1 MVKLLP
7 SSLKSIRISMK
18 WIAVLLSF
26 LAWTAPANAQLSDG
40 ALMNLPAWVL
50 KPTPAID
57 CNFALGAYYNCPLDK
72 TFSVTRASTK
82 YCQWQSQIWMSV
94 ASGAPCI
101 TDQGWL
107 IEEARTNLALWA
119 RDLTQSGTWV
129 AVTMTAALN
138 AVGIDGAANSA
149 TTLTS
154 TSAAGTILQ
163 SLTASSTAYTFTVF
177 VKGVTVTGNIQVAD
191 YPVLTPAFTTLTS
204 SNCFNPVTGVG
215 TAPVSGQ
222 TIFVRCTV
230 TATSLNPVIGFKFA
244 NNGDSIIV
252 DFNQLEAASFGTSPI
267 LTTSASATR
276 AADNIA
282 LINQGKAISP
292 GGNVTLGTMFFQTN
306 TLNNGASGRLFEA
319 GGTDV
324 IQPSA
329 TTQVRITDGT
339 HNASATIGGSGNISI
354 GRVKTAA
361 SWYSG
366 FSIVANGGTVATQA
380 TNALSA
386 GATANLG
393 SNLGNNSADG
403 YFERVTLWPWQL
415 PDAQMQML
423 TSLN

>member
-1 MVKLLP
+1 
-7 SSLKSIRISMK
+7 MK
-18 WIAVLLSF
+18 WLAVLLS
-26 LAWTAPANAQLSDG
+26 LLVWAAPANAQLSDA
-40 ALMNLPAWVL
+40 ALMNPPAWVL

-57 CNFALGAYYNCPLDK
+57 CNFALGAYYNCPIDK
-72 TFSVTRASTK
+72 TFSITRASTK
-82 YCQWQSQIWMSV
+82 YCQWQSQLWISV

-119 RDLTQSGTWV
+119 RDMTQTGTWV

-154 TSAAGTILQ
+154 TSPAGTILQ
-163 SLTASSTAYTFTVF
+163 SLTASSTAYTYTVF

-215 TAPVSGQ
+215 TAPASGQ
-222 TIFVRCTV
+222 TIFLRCTI

-244 NNGDSIIV
+244 NSGDSIIV

-276 AADNIA
+276 AADNIVSIGLLSTVTSGGQGSL
-282 LINQGKAISP
+282 LISVP
-292 GGNVTLGTMFFQTN
+292 GAVANIA
-306 TLNNGASGRLFEA
+306 NGPLLA
-319 GGTDV
+319 GGGGSNYMAATTSTTV
-324 IQPSA
+324 RSRLNAASNISA
-329 TTQVRITDGT
+329 TL
-339 HNASATIGGSGNISI
+339 GSGNFTS
-354 GRVKTAA
+354 GPVKA
-361 SWYSG
+361 G
-366 FSIVANGGTVATQA
+366 VAWGPTGYTVVGNAGTVAT
-380 TNALSA
+380 SA
-386 GATANLG
+386 SAPTLGAINLG
-393 SNLGNNSADG
+393 SSSGTSLFLDG
-403 YFERVTLWPWQL
+403 SIARLTAFSIKL
-415 PDAQMQML
+415 PDSQLQML

>member
-1 MVKLLP
+1 
-7 SSLKSIRISMK
+7 MK
-18 WIAVLLSF
+18 WLALLLSL
-26 LAWTAPANAQLSDG
+26 LAWAAPANAQLSDG
-40 ALMNLPAWVL
+40 ALMNPPAWVL

-82 YCQWQSQIWMSV
+82 YCQWQSQLWMSV

-119 RDLTQSGTWV
+119 RDMTQSGTWV

-138 AVGIDGAANSA
+138 AVGIDGQANSA

-154 TSAAGTILQ
+154 TSPAGTILQ
-163 SLTASSTAYTFTVF
+163 SLTASSTAYTYTVF
-177 VKGVTVTGNIQVAD
+177 VKGVTVTGAIQVAD

-215 TAPVSGQ
+215 TAPASGQ
-222 TIFVRCTV
+222 PIFLRCTI

-244 NNGDSIIV
+244 NSGDSIVV

-276 AADNIA
+276 AADTVQVINAGLSLLQQSSYSIVIA
-282 LINQGKAISP
+282 MGKLVNQVIGARIM
-292 GGNVTLGTMFFQTN
+292 GTATAATHFYYNSSSTIDSY
-306 TLNNGASGRLFEA
+306 SGTVAL
-319 GGTDV
+319 
-324 IQPSA
+324 
-329 TTQVRITDGT
+329 
-339 HNASATIGGSGNISI
+339 SATIGSGAFNSNFIA
-354 GRVKTAA
+354 GYAQTTGARNLV
-361 SWYSG
+361 G
-366 FSIVANGGTVATQA
+366 NGGAVVADG
-380 TNALSA
+380 NPLSA
-386 GATANLG
+386 PTAVYLG
-393 SNLGNNSADG
+393 SDTSADPYADA
-403 YFERVTLWPWQL
+403 YFRRLTLFKFTVPTGQL
-415 PDAQMQML
+415 QML